1 MNPAPPVTTTLTS
14 ARIPVR
20 REWLAARA
28 VPRATAGR
36 ARLPDLAAA
45 PVAGLAF
52 AAVDTQ
58 RRPLAGDPRLE
69 RLADGLVESLQLVL
83 VQVAGGTE
91 GMDLRSPKRL
101 VRIDVSHAGGGAL
114 VEEGGLDRGAPSI
127 EACSQARRREGSGQR
142 FFPEA
147 LGEVRNVFA
156 RLEQEPRAEPPDI
169 PINDVRSVV

>member
-36 ARLPDLAAA
+36 ARLLDLGAA

-52 AAVDTQ
+52 AAVDAQRRLHPPFLAVRRAVVTQ

-83 VQVAGGTE
+83 
-91 GMDLRSPKRL
+91 
-101 VRIDVSHAGGGAL
+101 IDVSHAGGGAL

-142 FFPEA
+142 FFPEP
-147 LGEVRNVFA
+147 LGEVRNVFS
-156 RLEQEPRAEPPDI
+156 RLEEEPRAEPPDI